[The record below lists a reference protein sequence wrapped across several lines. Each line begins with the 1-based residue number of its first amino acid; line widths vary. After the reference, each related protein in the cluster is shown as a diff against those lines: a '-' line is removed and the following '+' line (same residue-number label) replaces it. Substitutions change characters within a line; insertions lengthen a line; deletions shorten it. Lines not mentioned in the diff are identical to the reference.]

1 VRRKSE
7 FDAVYRQGYRLSDS
21 LFTLNYLPNTG
32 RCPRLGLAIAA
43 RTAGI
48 AVERNRIRRV
58 IRESFRLA
66 RPMLP
71 SADIVIGARP
81 AVRTAAN
88 AALRDSLDALWVRL
102 GKACAPSSKA

>member
-7 FDAVYRQGYRLSDS
+7 FDAVYRRGQRLSDP
-21 LFTLNYLPNTG
+21 LFTLNYLPNTLG
-32 RCPRLGLAIAA
+32 TARLGLAIAA

-58 IRESFRLA
+58 IRESFRQA

-71 SADIVIGARP
+71 EADIVIGARP
-81 AVRTAAN
+81 PVRDAAN
-88 AALRDSLDALWVRL
+88 AALRTSLDALWVRL